1 MEREMKPSEALEK
14 IEEINAIV
22 KSSNRILFSGRM
34 MMAIGGLCLA
44 IPLIGWGTQWLTFGH
59 DFGSHEELYVSLAN
73 AIFFS
78 GLGFALF
85 RIYSRV
91 KGIREVRQ
99 ATHPLIRRAFSV
111 SVQFWVAFIGLA
123 VVFAATGQVKYLYP
137 INYVLIGLLYST
149 FGKFTNPAVSLF
161 AWSYILGGLL
171 CFWLASFLD
180 PWLYEVMLAYQ
191 ALSFLA
197 LGGYLLK
204 KEKSHA

>member
-1 MEREMKPSEALEK
+1 MKPSEALEK

-22 KSSNRILFSGRM
+22 KSSNRILFSGKLL
-34 MMAIGGLCLA
+34 MAIGGLCLA

-59 DFGSHEELYVSLAN
+59 DFGSNADLYIPLAN

-78 GLGFALF
+78 GLFALIMTYF
-85 RIYSRV
+85 RGKRA
-91 KGIREVRQ
+91 EDRQ
-99 ATHPLIRRAFSV
+99 ATHPLVGRAFSV
-111 SVQFWVAFIGLA
+111 WRQFLVAFVGLA
-123 VVFAATGQVKYLYP
+123 VVFAVTGQIKYLYP
-137 INYVLIGLLYST
+137 VNYILIGLLYST
-149 FGKFTNPAVSLF
+149 YGKFAQPAVSLF

-180 PWLYEVMLAYQ
+180 PRLYDFMLAYQ
-191 ALSFLA
+191 GLSFLA

>member
-1 MEREMKPSEALEK
+1 MKPSEALKK

-22 KSSNRILFSGRM
+22 QSSNRILFSGKL

-59 DFGSHEELYVSLAN
+59 DFGSNEDLYITLAN
-73 AIFFS
+73 AIFFP
-78 GLGFALF
+78 GLIFALF
-85 RIYSRV
+85 MV
-91 KGIREVRQ
+91 HIRGERAKVRQ

-111 SVQFWVAFIGLA
+111 SAQFWVAFFGLA
-123 VVFAATGQVKYLYP
+123 VVFAVTGQVKYLYP
-137 INYVLIGLLYST
+137 VDYVLIGLLYST
-149 FGKFTNPAVSLF
+149 FGKFTHPAVSLF

-171 CFWLASFLD
+171 CFWLASFSG
-180 PWLYEVMLAYQ
+180 PRLYDFMLAYQ